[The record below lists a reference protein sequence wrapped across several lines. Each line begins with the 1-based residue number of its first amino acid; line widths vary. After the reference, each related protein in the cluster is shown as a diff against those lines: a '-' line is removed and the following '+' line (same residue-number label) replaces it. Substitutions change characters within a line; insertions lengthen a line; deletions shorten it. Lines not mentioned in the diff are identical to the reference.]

1 MPTSEEK
8 IGLAVMYI
16 ASLRPNKLATFNRC
30 RAEIPGI
37 VNLTA
42 AELAISAPRHPEPM
56 WHQIVRNIKSHHG
69 VDTNFID
76 RGLLTHVSR
85 TGYRI
90 TPKGE
95 AFLDQHGLV

>member
-8 IGLAVMYI
+8 IGRAVMKI
-16 ASLRPNKLATFNRC
+16 ASQQPNKIATFSRC

-37 VNLTA
+37 VTLTS
-42 AELAISAPRHPEPM
+42 AERAISGPRAPEPM

-76 RGLLTHVSR
+76 RGLLEHVSR
-85 TGYRI
+85 RGYRI
-90 TPKGE
+90 TAKGE
-95 AFLDQHGLV
+95 TFLAKNGLI

>member
-1 MPTSEEK
+1 MLTSEEK
-8 IGLAVMYI
+8 IGRAVMQI
-16 ASLRPNKLATFNRC
+16 ASQRPNKLATFNRC
-30 RAEIPGI
+30 RAEIPAL

-42 AELAISAPRHPEPM
+42 AERATSGPRAPEPM

-69 VDTNFID
+69 ADTNFID
-76 RGLLTHVSR
+76 RGLLEHVSR

-95 AFLDQHGLV
+95 AFLKKNGLI

>member
-1 MPTSEEK
+1 MLTSEEK
-8 IGLAVMYI
+8 IGRAVMYI

-30 RAEIPGI
+30 RSEIPGV

-56 WHQIVRNIKSHHG
+56 WHQIVRNIKSHQDA
-69 VDTNFID
+69 DTNFLA

-85 TGYRI
+85 TGYRV

-95 AFLDQHGLV
+95 AFLNQHGLA

>member
-1 MPTSEEK
+1 MTSEEK
-8 IGLAVMYI
+8 IGRAVMQI
-16 ASLRPNKLATFNRC
+16 ASRRSDKLATFNRC

-42 AELAISAPRHPEPM
+42 AERAISGPRSPEPM

-69 VDTNFID
+69 ADTNFID
-76 RGLLTHVSR
+76 RGLLEHVSR
-85 TGYRI
+85 RGYRI

-95 AFLDQHGLV
+95 AFLKKHGLT